1 MTRHEHESRLMANL
15 PMCSDDELRV
25 IDRFVQRIHNAR
37 REYGPLRIKRDTRDY
52 RHEAAAEAFDACFY
66 LCLEDVRRGAELQE
80 PRFEAAARVREAIAS
95 QKHKGPA

>member
-1 MTRHEHESRLMANL
+1 MANL

-66 LCLEDVRRGAELQE
+66 LCLEDVRRALV
-80 PRFEAAARVREAIAS
+80 AAPGVRTLLK
-95 QKHKGPA
+95 QHGGDDVG